1 MAQFGGVA
9 AGRLNVAQMVIATE
23 SAAARNGPWVTLAA
37 PTGER
42 DPLFP
47 VRGREALLGDVMRLC
62 TQGGGGRLHVLQ
74 GFGGSGKT
82 SVVLEAVIRL
92 EEQRAAPQQVWWL
105 DARREPSLIA
115 GITALAR
122 KVGLRPHELRSED
135 MADALWGR
143 LSVLPFRWVLV
154 LDSADE
160 PSLLDG
166 PGKLASGTG
175 WLRPHSAPDGVV
187 IVTTRRSAAGEW
199 GGHAV
204 LHAVGPLP
212 VADAGDVL
220 LDHTGPAGGTRREAE
235 ALGRRLGGLPLAL
248 RMAGSYLAEV
258 IGMPEA
264 FHDPDTPVNF
274 AAYLRALERG
284 GAPAGALQAVT
295 ETKRLSVELME
306 RRGFPL
312 AGRLL
317 GMLAAFADA
326 PIPPTLLLRPS
337 ALSCTQGLEGLDGPT
352 LWRML
357 KEFTALG
364 ILDQLPAAEQP
375 PQLLTVRLHP
385 LIRDVSREAGGVGD
399 AIALMACAVALAEI
413 GLPEEPE
420 AWPVWEL
427 LSPHALYLGRHVTA
441 DSGLEEEARLSGAET
456 VELAARYLQALG
468 LFGQACKEYETVLAV
483 RRRYL
488 GDEHPDTLS
497 IRHNLAS
504 AHHDLGDLSRAR
516 AGYEA
521 VWGLWTRAGGEDHL
535 HALLARHELARVL
548 HDLGLLEEAKAHHE
562 QVLAQEQRLHGDEHP
577 RTMASRHELA
587 RVLHD
592 AGQLAAARSEYEA
605 IFNARLR
612 TLGAQHPRTLTAQ
625 HNLACVLDDLGQH
638 GAAHSQ
644 FEIVLAGRSAV
655 LGLKHPRTLN
665 TQVRL
670 ARSLHAQ
677 GGIAQAGELMQAVWR
692 MSGEVLGQDHPD
704 TLRVSSFLHRWGL
717 V

>member
-1 MAQFGGVA
+1 MA
-9 AGRLNVAQMVIATE
+9 AGRLNVTQMVVAAGPATLD
-23 SAAARNGPWVTLAA
+23 RPWVTLAA

-47 VRGREALLGDVMRLC
+47 VRGRDALLEDVMRIC
-62 TQGGGGRLHVLQ
+62 ADGGGGRLHVLQ

-92 EEQRAAPQQVWWL
+92 QEQRAAPEQVWWL

-115 GITALAR
+115 GFTALAR
-122 KVGLRPHELRSED
+122 KVGLRAHELRSED

-143 LSVLPFRWVLV
+143 LAALASRWVLV

-160 PSLLDG
+160 PALLDG
-166 PGKLASGTG
+166 PGRLSSGTG
-175 WLRPHSAPDGVV
+175 WLRPHAAPEGAV

-199 GGHAV
+199 GGQAV
-204 LHAVGPLP
+204 LHAVGPLS

-220 LDHTGPAGGTRREAE
+220 FDHTGPAGGTRRQAE

-264 FHDPDTPVNF
+264 FHDPDTPVSF
-274 AAYLRALERG
+274 ADYLRALERG

-337 ALSCTQGLEGLDGPT
+337 ALSCARGLEDLDGPT

-364 ILDQLPAAEQP
+364 ILDQLPASEQP
-375 PQLLTVRLHP
+375 PRLLTVRLHP
-385 LIRDVSREAGGVGD
+385 LIRDVSQEAQGVGD
-399 AIALMACAVALAEI
+399 AIALMACAVALDEI
-413 GLPEEPE
+413 GLPEEPA

-427 LSPHALYLGRHVTA
+427 LSPHALYLARHVTA
-441 DSGLEEEARLSGAET
+441 GSQLGAEARLSGAET

-468 LFGQACKEYETVLAV
+468 LFQQACQEYETVLAV

-488 GDEHPDTLS
+488 GDDHPDTLS

-504 AHHDLGDLSRAR
+504 AHHDLGDLPRAR

-521 VWGLWTRAGGEDHL
+521 VWSLRTRTQGEDHL

-548 HDLGLLEEAKAHHE
+548 HDLGLLEEAQAHHRK
-562 QVLAQEQRLHGDEHP
+562 VLTQEQRLHGDEHP

-592 AGQLAAARSEYEA
+592 AGQLGPARSEYEA
-605 IFNARLR
+605 IFAARLR

-638 GAAHSQ
+638 GAACTE
-644 FEIVLAGRSAV
+644 FETVLAGRSAV

-670 ARSLHAQ
+670 ARTLHAQ

-692 MSGEVLGQDHPD
+692 MSGEVLGPEHPD
-704 TLRVSSFLHRWGL
+704 TVRISLFLQRWGL